1 MHSIGTIQ
9 SLYRY
14 PVKSMRG
21 EQITSTQVEP
31 YGFYGDR
38 SHAFIDPSKTGW
50 SRFITARKYP
60 QLLSYRAALL
70 QDGSETAFPSLSIT
84 HDQGESYTWDER
96 FLQHMREQIRED
108 ITMEQ
113 HSPASSTLLAV
124 DASSILIVTEASIR
138 QMERLWGKP
147 LDLLRFRPNIVV
159 QTSDSTPFVETDWI
173 GQQLQIGEGEDA
185 VLLQID
191 ESCERCV
198 LITIDPDTYQRDPS
212 LLKTL
217 HQERQA
223 FFGVYASIVKTG
235 RIRQDDILRL
245 HTTDHSPLK

>member
-1 MHSIGTIQ
+1 MNPIGTIQ
-9 SLYRY
+9 SLFRY

-38 SHAFIDPSKTGW
+38 SHAFIDPAKTGW

-60 QLLSYRAALL
+60 QMLSYQAALG
-70 QDGSETAFPSLSIT
+70 QDGSDDSFPSLTIT
-84 HDQGESYTWDER
+84 NDHNETFTWDEG
-96 FLQHMREQIRED
+96 FLLHMRGQIRED

-113 HSPASSTLLAV
+113 HLPNSPTLLAV
-124 DASSILIVTEASIR
+124 DASSILLVTEASIR
-138 QMERLWGKP
+138 QLEQLWGKP
-147 LDLLRFRPNIVV
+147 VDPRRFRPNIVV
-159 QTSDSTPFVETDWI
+159 QTPDNTPFIETDWI
-173 GQQLQIGEGEDA
+173 GQQIQIGEGEDA
-185 VLLQID
+185 VRLQID
-191 ESCERCV
+191 EPCERCV

-223 FFGVYASIVKTG
+223 FFGVYASVVKTG
-235 RIRQDDILRL
+235 RIRQDDLLQI
-245 HTTDHSPLK
+245 TNQ